1 MCGNRT
7 CTFTASVFSY
17 PHIVHFFW
25 KVHFW
30 TAPVETKIR
39 FLLQVYFGST
49 CFPKVKRT
57 LNCFKIVR
65 VSTGFGEFKA
75 KVPCKHFGE
84 ESICS
89 IMFFF
94 PIRVHLFLSAPSSY
108 AVQPCAHRS
117 LRLGSCSARSSARS
131 SALQRV
137 RWKRIRTCRFE
148 PEDITQHVT
157 RCIYLFTYFSDVE
170 MEFLVCTCH
179 VRLICLFIYVYP
191 KFFCWSFSPPTWP
204 KRHDISSILSGISQ
218 YQKHTISLSQGNL
231 KKKIRFLNQTWHGTP
246 HLQWDNLLIDKL

>member
-1 MCGNRT
+1 M
-7 CTFTASVFSY
+7 
-17 PHIVHFFW
+17 
-25 KVHFW
+25 
-30 TAPVETKIR
+30 ETKIR

-65 VSTGFGEFKA
+65 VSTGFGELKA

-137 RWKRIRTCRFE
+137 
-148 PEDITQHVT
+148 
-157 RCIYLFTYFSDVE
+157 SVE
-170 MEFLVCTCH
+170 TNKDLP
-179 VRLICLFIYVYP
+179 I
-191 KFFCWSFSPPTWP
+191 
-204 KRHDISSILSGISQ
+204 
-218 YQKHTISLSQGNL
+218 
-231 KKKIRFLNQTWHGTP
+231 
-246 HLQWDNLLIDKL
+246 

>member
-1 MCGNRT
+1 MAKITWLKTCAARKCSFFRAHFWSPGTAYLKYTCPNVYFWCFDVVYFLHMFGAFAMRFLLQCIFLRVWHLCLAQAYFFTPWAPASCAGVFILCVCGNRT

-137 RWKRIRTCRFE
+137 
-148 PEDITQHVT
+148 
-157 RCIYLFTYFSDVE
+157 SVE
-170 MEFLVCTCH
+170 TNKDLP
-179 VRLICLFIYVYP
+179 I
-191 KFFCWSFSPPTWP
+191 
-204 KRHDISSILSGISQ
+204 
-218 YQKHTISLSQGNL
+218 
-231 KKKIRFLNQTWHGTP
+231 
-246 HLQWDNLLIDKL
+246 